1 MVLEGM
7 LSKRNRRIE
16 RVVADKMV
24 ADKVVEGKEDRKA
37 EKDNVVD
44 KGGQLLIDK
53 RNNQDRT

>member
-1 MVLEGM
+1 M